1 MSARSQVNAVTTEA
15 EFQAQVVDLAK
26 LHGWQVFHALPV
38 QRASDGKHRTAFQGD
53 AGFPDLV
60 MARDGRIVVAELKR
74 EGQKPRPEQL
84 DWLSALAGV
93 VWRQEH
99 RAVVVGLDPGAPPTV
114 YVALWRPSDW
124 ESIEA
129 VLA

>member
-26 LHGWQVFHALPV
+26 LRGWQVFHALPV

-60 MARDGRIVVAELKR
+60 MARAGRIVVAELKR
-74 EGQKPRPEQL
+74 EGQKPRPYQL
-84 DWLSALAGV
+84 QWLSALAGV
-93 VWRQEH
+93 DWGPDH
-99 RAVVVGLDPGAPPTV
+99 RAVAVEETRNTPATV

-124 ESIEA
+124 AEIES